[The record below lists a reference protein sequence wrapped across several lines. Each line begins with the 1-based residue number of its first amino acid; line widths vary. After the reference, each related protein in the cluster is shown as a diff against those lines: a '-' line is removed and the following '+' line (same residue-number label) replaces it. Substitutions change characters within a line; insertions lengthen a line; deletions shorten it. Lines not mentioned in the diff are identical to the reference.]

1 MPTIVFASS
10 KGGAGK
16 TTAAVILASELAR
29 QGAAKGINIALI
41 DADPNQHS
49 AAWANKEGRP
59 ENIQLFENATEES
72 ILDAID
78 EAENNAGF
86 VLVDLEGVASSAVI
100 GAVSRADLVV
110 IPCQPSQNDAKEA
123 VKTIKTIQYSARV
136 AGRTIPF
143 AVLFT
148 RLSAA
153 IITKTGKHLA
163 AEFDGA
169 GVELFE
175 CSLIDREPFKSVFSY
190 GGTVNTLEG
199 SNKREQESIN
209 KAADN
214 AKIFA
219 EEVKRKLKTNIEQ
232 KKRAANG

>member
-1 MPTIVFASS
+1 
-10 KGGAGK
+10 
-16 TTAAVILASELAR
+16 LACELAR
-29 QGAAKGINIALI
+29 QGAAKGFKIALI

-59 ENIQLFENATEES
+59 ENIQLIGNATEEN

-78 EAENNAGF
+78 EAENKAAF

-136 AGRTIPF
+136 AGRKIPF
-143 AVLFT
+143 SVLFT

-163 AEFDGA
+163 AEFDEA
-169 GVELFE
+169 GVDLFE
-175 CSLIDREPFKSVFSY
+175 CSLIDREAFKSVFSY
-190 GGTVNTLEG
+190 GGTVNNLE
-199 SNKREQESIN
+199 SSSKREQESIN

-219 EEVKRKLKTNIEQ
+219 EEVKRKLKTSLEL
-232 KKRAANG
+232 KRSANG